1 MDLLITLATYI
12 LGFLAVM
19 LTIGFAV
26 WLFVARHIWS
36 NYKKGQAN
44 FDEMSERI
52 KASRS
57 NLDRRNKHEIDL

>member
-1 MDLLITLATYI
+1 MDILITLAIYL
-12 LGFLAVM
+12 LGFFAVM
-19 LTIGFAV
+19 LTIGFVA
-26 WLFVARHIWS
+26 WIFVARHIWS
-36 NYKKGQAN
+36 NYKKGQAS

>member
-19 LTIGFAV
+19 LTIGFIIWA
-26 WLFVARHIWS
+26 FVFRHIWL

-44 FDEMSERI
+44 FDVMSERI
-52 KASRS
+52 KTSRS
-57 NLDRRNKHEIDL
+57 NFDRRNKHEIDL